1 MGIPGIWE
9 VRSLNFFYY
18 MYLTHCLNQILRKA
32 MQSHSLTELAFSEG
46 FDANRR
52 GV

>member
-9 VRSLNFFYY
+9 VHSLNFFYH
-18 MYLTHCLNQILRKA
+18 MYLTHCLNQILHKA
-32 MQSHSLTELAFSEG
+32 MQTHSLTELAFSEG
-46 FDANRR
+46 FDTNWH